1 LGASFPEVLIDE
13 ALTPQSCSLC
23 GCQLEKACHSLEA
36 AFFPSEKAASKF
48 WHGWKE
54 LHGTPECT
62 GCHQVWSRDI
72 NSAQNILE
80 LLMCC
85 FRNKQLSRPE
95 HLNLKKGCIL

>member
-1 LGASFPEVLIDE
+1 MLAVRLPM
-13 ALTPQSCSLC
+13 
-23 GCQLEKACHSLEA
+23 EKACHSLEA

-95 HLNLKKGCIL
+95 HLNLKKGCQVNSLTLIGNF